1 MSRIY
6 ISDTN
11 IWIDFQRASLL
22 EALFELPYSFCSTD
36 FVAAE
41 LTEFPI
47 EALTVLGLQI
57 EAFDGAAI
65 GQLVELTQQHNN
77 SSLADVSC
85 YFLAQQ
91 TGNPLLTGDGKLRR
105 QAKQDGIEVH
115 GVLWLL
121 DRLIEHLV
129 IDTQTAARG
138 LQAMLDQ
145 GARLPKAECEE
156 RLQAWMS

>member
-1 MSRIY
+1 MCS
-6 ISDTN
+6 SD
-11 IWIDFQRASLL
+11 L
-22 EALFELPYSFCSTD
+22 
-36 FVAAE
+36 
-41 LTEFPI
+41 
-47 EALTVLGLQI
+47 
-57 EAFDGAAI
+57 
-65 GQLVELTQQHNN
+65 
-77 SSLADVSC
+77 DVSC

-156 RLQAWMS
+156 RLQAWMG